1 MRKYIIYLGVYV
13 LLLAIG
19 CSANYDEVSEQIEDN
34 PALADATVE
43 DNMVSE
49 NNTENGTE
57 KVTENYFSSIN
68 DYNIINIYEAL
79 GTFKIPEDISRE
91 ISVGNYS
98 DKFPIELQNVLLHY
112 NDDIIEGDGDWQRYE
127 ADCRE
132 VTREDI
138 GDALYTELVEVLTN
152 SYAPGNV
159 QSTLRVID
167 IDNDGNDEYVLYA
180 AESYWNHAMFILKN
194 VEGQY
199 VVINGGGDD
208 RRPAKILNYEDNYYL
223 LLDSRLA
230 CWNNEE
236 EMPGLLYWNTQDVVL
251 GQDDCWYELR
261 INRRTI
267 NYTPY
272 EIYSNES
279 NAPIDYL
286 QEVDLNTLAINDAEE
301 KIFHGEILTGEGNNA
316 HAFRFFSG
324 WQLSYDKERY
334 LYATGSILRQYD
346 ALGENDK
353 MLAIMRQKEDG
364 SWEIVK
370 VYYLAANYDI
380 QFEEL

>member
-1 MRKYIIYLGVYV
+1 MRKYNIYFGVYV
-13 LLLAIG
+13 LLFMTG
-19 CSANYDEVSEQIEDN
+19 CSVNYNEMSEQIEDN
-34 PALADATVE
+34 FILAE

-49 NNTENGTE
+49 NETE
-57 KVTENYFSSIN
+57 KYFSSVY
-68 DYNIINIYEAL
+68 DYNITNIYDTC
-79 GTFKIPEDISRE
+79 GTFNISENFSRE
-91 ISVGNYS
+91 VSVGNYS
-98 DKFPIELQNVLLHY
+98 DKFPIELQNILLHY
-112 NDDIIEGDGDWQRYE
+112 NDDIIEGDGDWQKYE

-138 GDALYTELVEVLTN
+138 GDALYTELVETLAN

-159 QSTLRVID
+159 QSTLQVID
-167 IDNDGNDEYVLYA
+167 IDNDGDDEYVLYA
-180 AESYWNHAMFILKN
+180 TESYWNHAMFILKYI
-194 VEGQY
+194 EGQWI
-199 VVINGGGDD
+199 VINGGGDE

-236 EMPGLLYWNTQDVVL
+236 EMPGLSYWNTEDVVL

-261 INRRTI
+261 INRRIT
-267 NYTPY
+267 NFTPY
-272 EIYSNES
+272 EIYGNEP

-286 QEVDLNTLAINDAEE
+286 QEVDLNTLAINHAEE
-301 KIFHGEILTGEGNNA
+301 KNFQGEIWTGEGNNA
-316 HAFRFFSG
+316 HGFCFFKG
-324 WQLSYDKERY
+324 WQLSFDEERY
-334 LYATGSILRQYD
+334 LYATGSILCQYD

-353 MLAIMRQKEDG
+353 MLVIMKQKEDG

-370 VYYLAANYDI
+370 VYYMMANYEM